1 MRNIYSSGVT
11 LVLCCLMHVRQE
23 NETEQGVHVQHQAAL
38 TH

>member
-1 MRNIYSSGVT
+1 MRNIYTSSVT

-23 NETEQGVHVQHQAAL
+23 NETEQGVHLQHQAAL